1 MLPEG
6 NKKHKDYGEL
16 CNKPFFRKDGEKT
29 RPRQVEAFLDEN
41 FGDSLIEYLDDA
53 LEAQFSSH
61 WVFPEELIN
70 GLVESLEV
78 KDEIYIRVL
87 TYEFGN
93 EYISFRIFSQGE
105 WEIKV

>member
-1 MLPEG
+1 MANYATNLFFARTE
-6 NKKHKDYGEL
+6 KKQDLDKI
-16 CNKPFFRKDGEKT
+16 
-29 RPRQVEAFLDEN
+29 EAFLDEN
-41 FGDSLIEYLDDA
+41 FDDSLIEHLDDA
-53 LEAQFSSH
+53 LEAQFSSR

-70 GLVESLEV
+70 GLVESLEA